1 MGIRGNRQ
9 PERLRRPKAQ
19 LCLDG
24 TIDCPYGRLQD
35 KQIAAELG
43 LTVHGVRYHLRK
55 LFTKLGAN
63 TRADALRQAREL
75 DLLSG
80 EI

>member
-1 MGIRGNRQ
+1 MYPLTGNV
-9 PERLRRPKAQ
+9 A
-19 LCLDG
+19 
-24 TIDCPYGRLQD
+24 
-35 KQIAAELG
+35 
-43 LTVHGVRYHLRK
+43 VHGVRYHLRK